1 MSSQQVPKPNTDQQ
15 EPQAQAS
22 RLPKIMLTVVVLT
35 GIVVVSF
42 TLGAQYFGRQAIKSI
57 NSDDLSIKQIIV
69 GNDVVNIPA
78 NVFRL
83 KNQREA
89 TTSKRLDLFYLW
101 PDFEG
106 YSLARHD
113 RFYGKEASSD
123 NLIFVT
129 IENRKISLDMSA
141 RLEAVYSQLL
151 EGAPQKT
158 NFGLVFQRLKP
169 EAGYSGEELFYDKN
183 SPSPY
188 VVRCQREPSAQTS
201 ASCMRDINIGKGLS
215 LTYRFSRDL
224 LANWRSIEATI
235 VNLSAGY
242 LPN

>member
-1 MSSQQVPKPNTDQQ
+1 MSSSQSPSPNTDPQ
-15 EPQAQAS
+15 EPQARAS
-22 RLPKIMLTVVVLT
+22 RLPKIMLIVVMLT
-35 GIVVVSF
+35 GITVVSF
-42 TLGAQYFGRQAIKSI
+42 TLGAQYFGRKAIKSG
-57 NSDDLSIKQIIV
+57 NSDDRSIRQIIV

-78 NVFRL
+78 NVFRF

-101 PDFEG
+101 PGFEG
-106 YSLARHD
+106 YSLARHNL
-113 RFYGKEASSD
+113 FYGKEANSD

-141 RLEAVYSQLL
+141 RLKAVYSQLL
-151 EGAPQKT
+151 EGTPQDAG
-158 NFGLVFQRLKP
+158 FGLVFQRLKP
-169 EAGYSGEELFYDKN
+169 EAGYSGEELFYDQN

-201 ASCMRDINIGKGLS
+201 ASCMRDKNIGKGLS

-224 LANWRSIEATI
+224 LANWRAIEATI
-235 VNLSAGY
+235 VNLSTGY
-242 LPN
+242 LSD